1 MLEKLKKHKLTFILS
16 MVFLLLFIVLFI
28 LVKTVNKAEYRGDVI
43 GLSDINIK
51 LFEKLGLNDAAD
63 KITDFILIFSF
74 LVGVG
79 FFVYGLF
86 ILIKNKELDLSII
99 VLGGFYCLCLV
110 IYILFDHIHINYAP
124 NTTLGISIDPKPLK
138 ESFPSSH
145 VLACV
150 FLVLSGFVFVKERIS
165 NKKILYVLYALG
177 TILVLGMVILRM
189 ISGCHWFT
197 DILGS
202 IFLGMFLVTIY
213 WFIAL
218 CIDNKNIKLSK
229 KNEQ

>member
-43 GLSDINIK
+43 GLSDININ
-51 LFEKLGLNDAAD
+51 LFEKLGLSNTAD

-124 NTTLGISIDPKPLK
+124 NALGISIDPKPLK

-165 NKKILYVLYALG
+165 NKKISYALYSLG

-189 ISGCHWFT
+189 FSGCHWFT

>member
-1 MLEKLKKHKLTFILS
+1 

-43 GLSDINIK
+43 GLYDINIK
-51 LFEKLGLNDAAD
+51 LFEKLGLSNTAD

-74 LVGVG
+74 LVGV
-79 FFVYGLF
+79 FFFGYGLF

-110 IYILFDHIHINYAP
+110 IYILFDNIHINYAP
-124 NTTLGISIDPKPLK
+124 NTLGISIDPKTLK

-165 NKKILYVLYALG
+165 NKKISYVLYSLG
-177 TILVLGMVILRM
+177 TILVLVMVILRM
-189 ISGCHWFT
+189 FSGCHWFT

>member
-16 MVFLLLFIVLFI
+16 MVFLLLFIILFI

-51 LFEKLGLNDAAD
+51 LFEKLGLSNTAD

-74 LVGVG
+74 LVGV
-79 FFVYGLF
+79 FFFGYGLF

-124 NTTLGISIDPKPLK
+124 NTLGISIGPKPLK

-165 NKKILYVLYALG
+165 NKKSNKGLVIWLCDVCMCTGLYRY
-177 TILVLGMVILRM
+177 
-189 ISGCHWFT
+189 
-197 DILGS
+197 
-202 IFLGMFLVTIY
+202 
-213 WFIAL
+213 
-218 CIDNKNIKLSK
+218 LS
-229 KNEQ
+229 